1 MRSGGAGSIY
11 ANVGNWTKQTFGSAG
26 ETSASASFFSPGS
39 DLSGAERNR
48 KELKVRGRRAADG
61 GLAAHQ
67 TDASTGKDQKS
78 SSLRAAHMLRY
89 LHHAKTAGL

>member
-1 MRSGGAGSIY
+1 MRSGAWRSIY
-11 ANVGNWTKQTFGSAG
+11 ANVGNWTKRTFGSAW
-26 ETSASASFFSPGS
+26 ETSALASFFPGS

-48 KELKVRGRRAADG
+48 KELKVRGRSAAVG

-67 TDASTGKDQKS
+67 THASTGKDQKS